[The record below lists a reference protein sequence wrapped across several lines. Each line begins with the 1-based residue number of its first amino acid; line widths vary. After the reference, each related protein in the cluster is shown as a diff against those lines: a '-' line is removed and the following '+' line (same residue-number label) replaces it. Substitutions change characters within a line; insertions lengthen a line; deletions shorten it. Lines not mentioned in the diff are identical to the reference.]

1 MELLY
6 WAPDY
11 YGTAQYFN
19 YFGLIPGSSWS
30 QLSAPSPTAKPVINQ
45 TETSM
50 FNKALAASSAQAE
63 RDQFFNLAGQ
73 QMIKDAVDRAAVQPR
88 HRPRLPERHQGHHLQ
103 RLLQHEALAA
113 IPLVTRTSSCLLLS
127 AAARVAPRRV

>member
-50 FNKALAASSAQAE
+50 FNKALASPAQSD
-63 RDQFFNLAGQ
+63 RDQFFNQAGQ
-73 QMIKDAVDRAAVQPR
+73 QMIKDAVTVPLFSPDLV
-88 HRPRLPERHQGHHLQ
+88 
-103 RLLQHEALAA
+103 LAYKTGITGITYSA
-113 IPLVTRTSSCLLLS
+113 CCNIKLWQLS
-127 AAARVAPRRV
+127 R